1 MDKMIFKVKKLDG
14 YSSILE
20 LKNELSRIPG
30 FKDVKVDITTKQIR
44 VMWDTPAA
52 WSDFE
57 KKLTEIGYP
66 PLP

>member
-1 MDKMIFKVKKLDG
+1 MNKIIFKVKKLDG

-44 VMWDTPAA
+44 VMWDTPAV
-52 WSDFE
+52 WDDFE
-57 KKLTEIGYP
+57 KRLVEMGYT
-66 PLP
+66 PLS

>member
-44 VMWDTPAA
+44 VIWDAPAT
-52 WSDFE
+52 WDEFQ
-57 KKLTEIGYP
+57 KRLVDIGYP